1 MQPQP
6 GDDVLDARGTILV
19 PPLING
25 HTHAAMTLFRGYGDD
40 LPLMRWLEEKI
51 WPIERRLEAEDVY
64 WGTRLACLEMI
75 RSGTVRFWDMYWH
88 APAAARAVADAGMRA
103 TVAAPLIDID
113 GRSQEMRE
121 AARRSLDELAG
132 AGERIDAG
140 LAPHAIYTVT
150 EDSLR
155 WIAELAAE
163 RDFPVQIH
171 LSETE
176 QEVIDCLAVHG
187 ERPARYLDRVGLL
200 SPRTVLAH
208 GVWLDDDELEL
219 ISERGAVVVT
229 NPVANLKLAVGAVFP
244 YPRARAAGVQV
255 GLGTDGP
262 GSNNSLDLFADMKVL
277 ALLQKHAANDAAAIG
292 AVETWEI
299 ATGRRA
305 PLLGAAPG
313 LEVGQPADFL
323 LLRAGASELS
333 LGELPAA
340 LVYAASG
347 AVVHSTVV
355 GGRVLMRN
363 GEIEGAEE
371 VLAHAL
377 ERARGLGLAPAARI
391 CPCGRASLSAEPGMT
406 ASVSETAAARLRAA
420 SVPARGTPCALLMFG
435 ELALKGRRRSA
446 FAAVLERN
454 LRRAMRRAGEV
465 ELRRRGSS
473 FLVVP
478 PAEGLA
484 SALEVA
490 LELPGL
496 SVVQPALR
504 IEPEVGRAAEAAVEL
519 VRGLPAGSFA
529 VRARRR
535 EKSFPVCSMDIAR
548 EVGGTINDEL
558 GYRVD
563 LSHPDIELRVDAYAR
578 ELFVS
583 IDRLRGAGGLPV
595 GTSGRAMV
603 LLSGGIDSPVAAY
616 RMMKR
621 GLRCDFVHFSG
632 QPLTGPESAYK
643 AYALVARLNR
653 FQGRSRLFVV
663 PFGITQ
669 RLLATSGAGRLQVLA
684 GRRLMVHVADALARR
699 EQCEALVTGDSL
711 GQVASQT
718 LRNLEVVEGAATLP
732 LLRPLID
739 RDKSEIIE
747 EAQRLGTFE
756 TSILPDEDC
765 CTLLAPGRAV
775 TWTDPEPLVELERRV
790 DVETVV
796 EQLVERAVEMWPRL
810 EAPGN
815 PADLA
820 PVAA

>member
-1 MQPQP
+1 VSLAVAGALLDGDPVGLRTQDKIICEIGPGVQPEP

-25 HTHAAMTLFRGYGDD
+25 HTHAGMTLFRGYGDD

-88 APAAARAVADAGMRA
+88 APAAARAVTDAGMRA

-305 PLLGAAPG
+305 PLLGGAS

-355 GGRVLMRN
+355 GGRVLMRD

-377 ERARGLGLAPAARI
+377 ERARGLGLAP
-391 CPCGRASLSAEPGMT
+391 PPH
-406 ASVSETAAARLRAA
+406 
-420 SVPARGTPCALLMFG
+420 PP
-435 ELALKGRRRSA
+435 
-446 FAAVLERN
+446 
-454 LRRAMRRAGEV
+454 MR
-465 ELRRRGSS
+465 
-473 FLVVP
+473 
-478 PAEGLA
+478 
-484 SALEVA
+484 
-490 LELPGL
+490 
-496 SVVQPALR
+496 
-504 IEPEVGRAAEAAVEL
+504 
-519 VRGLPAGSFA
+519 
-529 VRARRR
+529 
-535 EKSFPVCSMDIAR
+535 
-548 EVGGTINDEL
+548 
-558 GYRVD
+558 
-563 LSHPDIELRVDAYAR
+563 
-578 ELFVS
+578 
-583 IDRLRGAGGLPV
+583 
-595 GTSGRAMV
+595 TS
-603 LLSGGIDSPVAAY
+603 
-616 RMMKR
+616 
-621 GLRCDFVHFSG
+621 
-632 QPLTGPESAYK
+632 
-643 AYALVARLNR
+643 
-653 FQGRSRLFVV
+653 
-663 PFGITQ
+663 
-669 RLLATSGAGRLQVLA
+669 
-684 GRRLMVHVADALARR
+684 
-699 EQCEALVTGDSL
+699 
-711 GQVASQT
+711 
-718 LRNLEVVEGAATLP
+718 
-732 LLRPLID
+732 
-739 RDKSEIIE
+739 
-747 EAQRLGTFE
+747 
-756 TSILPDEDC
+756 
-765 CTLLAPGRAV
+765 
-775 TWTDPEPLVELERRV
+775 
-790 DVETVV
+790 
-796 EQLVERAVEMWPRL
+796 
-810 EAPGN
+810 
-815 PADLA
+815 
-820 PVAA
+820 

>member
-1 MQPQP
+1 VSLAVAGALLDGDPVGLRTQDKIICEIGPGVQPEP

-25 HTHAAMTLFRGYGDD
+25 HTHAGMTLFRGYGDD

-88 APAAARAVADAGMRA
+88 APAAARAVTDAGMRA

-305 PLLGAAPG
+305 PLLGGAS

-371 VLAHAL
+371 VLANAL
-377 ERARGLGLAPAARI
+377 ERARGLGLAP
-391 CPCGRASLSAEPGMT
+391 PVTSAH
-406 ASVSETAAARLRAA
+406 AD
-420 SVPARGTPCALLMFG
+420 
-435 ELALKGRRRSA
+435 ELA
-446 FAAVLERN
+446 
-454 LRRAMRRAGEV
+454 
-465 ELRRRGSS
+465 
-473 FLVVP
+473 
-478 PAEGLA
+478 
-484 SALEVA
+484 
-490 LELPGL
+490 
-496 SVVQPALR
+496 
-504 IEPEVGRAAEAAVEL
+504 
-519 VRGLPAGSFA
+519 
-529 VRARRR
+529 
-535 EKSFPVCSMDIAR
+535 
-548 EVGGTINDEL
+548 
-558 GYRVD
+558 
-563 LSHPDIELRVDAYAR
+563 
-578 ELFVS
+578 
-583 IDRLRGAGGLPV
+583 
-595 GTSGRAMV
+595 
-603 LLSGGIDSPVAAY
+603 
-616 RMMKR
+616 
-621 GLRCDFVHFSG
+621 
-632 QPLTGPESAYK
+632 
-643 AYALVARLNR
+643 
-653 FQGRSRLFVV
+653 
-663 PFGITQ
+663 
-669 RLLATSGAGRLQVLA
+669 
-684 GRRLMVHVADALARR
+684 
-699 EQCEALVTGDSL
+699 
-711 GQVASQT
+711 
-718 LRNLEVVEGAATLP
+718 
-732 LLRPLID
+732 
-739 RDKSEIIE
+739 
-747 EAQRLGTFE
+747 
-756 TSILPDEDC
+756 
-765 CTLLAPGRAV
+765 
-775 TWTDPEPLVELERRV
+775 
-790 DVETVV
+790 
-796 EQLVERAVEMWPRL
+796 
-810 EAPGN
+810 
-815 PADLA
+815 
-820 PVAA
+820 

>member
-1 MQPQP
+1 VSLAVAGALLDGDPVGLRTKDKIICEIGPGVQPQP

-88 APAAARAVADAGMRA
+88 APAAARAVTDAGMRA

-305 PLLGAAPG
+305 PLLGGAS

-355 GGRVLMRN
+355 GGRVLMRD

-377 ERARGLGLAPAARI
+377 ERARGLGLAP
-391 CPCGRASLSAEPGMT
+391 PPH
-406 ASVSETAAARLRAA
+406 
-420 SVPARGTPCALLMFG
+420 PP
-435 ELALKGRRRSA
+435 
-446 FAAVLERN
+446 
-454 LRRAMRRAGEV
+454 MR
-465 ELRRRGSS
+465 
-473 FLVVP
+473 
-478 PAEGLA
+478 
-484 SALEVA
+484 
-490 LELPGL
+490 
-496 SVVQPALR
+496 
-504 IEPEVGRAAEAAVEL
+504 
-519 VRGLPAGSFA
+519 
-529 VRARRR
+529 
-535 EKSFPVCSMDIAR
+535 
-548 EVGGTINDEL
+548 
-558 GYRVD
+558 
-563 LSHPDIELRVDAYAR
+563 
-578 ELFVS
+578 
-583 IDRLRGAGGLPV
+583 
-595 GTSGRAMV
+595 TS
-603 LLSGGIDSPVAAY
+603 
-616 RMMKR
+616 
-621 GLRCDFVHFSG
+621 
-632 QPLTGPESAYK
+632 
-643 AYALVARLNR
+643 
-653 FQGRSRLFVV
+653 
-663 PFGITQ
+663 
-669 RLLATSGAGRLQVLA
+669 
-684 GRRLMVHVADALARR
+684 
-699 EQCEALVTGDSL
+699 
-711 GQVASQT
+711 
-718 LRNLEVVEGAATLP
+718 
-732 LLRPLID
+732 
-739 RDKSEIIE
+739 
-747 EAQRLGTFE
+747 
-756 TSILPDEDC
+756 
-765 CTLLAPGRAV
+765 
-775 TWTDPEPLVELERRV
+775 
-790 DVETVV
+790 
-796 EQLVERAVEMWPRL
+796 
-810 EAPGN
+810 
-815 PADLA
+815 
-820 PVAA
+820 

>member
-113 GRSQEMRE
+113 GRSEEMRE
-121 AARRSLDELAG
+121 AAQRSLDELAG

-305 PLLGAAPG
+305 PLLGARRASRSGSRPTSCCCAPA
-313 LEVGQPADFL
+313 PPSS
-323 LLRAGASELS
+323 ASES
-333 LGELPAA
+333 FPRR
-340 LVYAASG
+340 SC
-347 AVVHSTVV
+347 TP
-355 GGRVLMRN
+355 R
-363 GEIEGAEE
+363 
-371 VLAHAL
+371 
-377 ERARGLGLAPAARI
+377 RARS
-391 CPCGRASLSAEPGMT
+391 CT
-406 ASVSETAAARLRAA
+406 
-420 SVPARGTPCALLMFG
+420 
-435 ELALKGRRRSA
+435 RRSS
-446 FAAVLERN
+446 AA
-454 LRRAMRRAGEV
+454 G
-465 ELRRRGSS
+465 
-473 FLVVP
+473 
-478 PAEGLA
+478 
-484 SALEVA
+484 
-490 LELPGL
+490 
-496 SVVQPALR
+496 
-504 IEPEVGRAAEAAVEL
+504 
-519 VRGLPAGSFA
+519 
-529 VRARRR
+529 
-535 EKSFPVCSMDIAR
+535 C
-548 EVGGTINDEL
+548 
-558 GYRVD
+558 
-563 LSHPDIELRVDAYAR
+563 
-578 ELFVS
+578 
-583 IDRLRGAGGLPV
+583 
-595 GTSGRAMV
+595 
-603 LLSGGIDSPVAAY
+603 
-616 RMMKR
+616 
-621 GLRCDFVHFSG
+621 
-632 QPLTGPESAYK
+632 
-643 AYALVARLNR
+643 
-653 FQGRSRLFVV
+653 
-663 PFGITQ
+663 
-669 RLLATSGAGRLQVLA
+669 
-684 GRRLMVHVADALARR
+684 
-699 EQCEALVTGDSL
+699 
-711 GQVASQT
+711 
-718 LRNLEVVEGAATLP
+718 
-732 LLRPLID
+732 
-739 RDKSEIIE
+739 
-747 EAQRLGTFE
+747 
-756 TSILPDEDC
+756 
-765 CTLLAPGRAV
+765 
-775 TWTDPEPLVELERRV
+775 
-790 DVETVV
+790 
-796 EQLVERAVEMWPRL
+796 
-810 EAPGN
+810 
-815 PADLA
+815 
-820 PVAA
+820 